1 MAGQATGAKGNP
13 AHKRMMNANLKN
25 RRANSW
31 LRGQRRK
38 KERIAEQKRR
48 EEDNEQRRLDGHLT
62 PWERVKEKRRQRR
75 LADPKVQKRAAK
87 HVKL

>member
-38 KERIAEQKRR
+38 KARIEAQKQR
-48 EEDNEQRRLDGHLT
+48 ELTNEVLRENGEPT